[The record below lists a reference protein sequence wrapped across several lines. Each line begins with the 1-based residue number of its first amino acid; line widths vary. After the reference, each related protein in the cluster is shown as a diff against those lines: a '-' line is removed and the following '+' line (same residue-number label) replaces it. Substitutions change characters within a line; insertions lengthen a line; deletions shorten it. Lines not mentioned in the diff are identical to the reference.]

1 MTLALRNLI
10 PEGREFLV
18 GRISAASTYVTG
30 AATTASGAVKAAT
43 EQGIAPAWLPSIT
56 VDTMVLLLGAL
67 VTVLTGLVSIWAKRQ
82 DVKNKRA
89 EKLRRDRDEERQRR
103 AWVMQ
108 MLAEHGEDKMV
119 GMFGANWR
127 GRDRT
132 YRQGKAQ
139 YGVNADSEIGD
150 EACG

>member
-1 MTLALRNLI
+1 MTLTLRNLI
-10 PEGREFLV
+10 PEGREFIV

-108 MLAEHGEDKMV
+108 MVAQHGEEKLVD
-119 GMFGANWR
+119 MFGANWR

-132 YRQGKAQ
+132 DKAGTVP
-139 YGVNADSEIGD
+139 YEAGADSEM
-150 EACG
+150 EEQ